1 MNGITFGQVLI
12 VGMGGFVGSS
22 LRFVMHHWV
31 QKAWLP
37 SAFPLGTLAVNMIG
51 CLLIG
56 LVIGLSDVRGL
67 LDQQWRLFLAVG
79 VLGGFTTY
87 SSFAYENF
95 ALLSGAEFF
104 KVGLNIV
111 VQIVLG
117 LLLAWAGYQ
126 LARVI

>member
-1 MNGITFGQVLI
+1 
-12 VGMGGFVGSS
+12 
-22 LRFVMHHWV
+22 
-31 QKAWLP
+31 
-37 SAFPLGTLAVNMIG
+37 MIG

>member
-12 VGMGGFVGSS
+12 VGMGGFIGSS
-22 LRFVMHHWV
+22 LRFVVHHWV

-37 SAFPLGTLAVNMIG
+37 GVFPFGTLAVNMIG